1 MEAFWGVLGALAAI
15 ALPLAL
21 AHWLLRPR
29 PRRGRSRQVLP
40 PPRRSEGD
48 SGRGKMP

>member
-21 AHWLLRPR
+21 AHWLLRPG
-29 PRRGRSRQVLP
+29 PRRGRSRQVPP
-40 PPRRSEGD
+40 PPRSAGD